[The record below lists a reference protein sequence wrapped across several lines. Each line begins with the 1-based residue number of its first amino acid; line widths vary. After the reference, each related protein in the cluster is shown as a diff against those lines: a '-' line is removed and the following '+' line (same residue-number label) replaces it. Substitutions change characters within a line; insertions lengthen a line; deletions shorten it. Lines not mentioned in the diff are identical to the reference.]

1 MDTTNLNINNTSGEK
16 SEKKE
21 KIKNAAA
28 KTAQFA
34 GAAGLGVAG
43 TMAANAMNKDAEDI
57 TEENPTVTS
66 VNHEAAASQAATN
79 QEVTA
84 EAVTDFDPNDIMI
97 EVEEIE
103 VYDDNKPEAS
113 ESSVDTSNEDVA
125 FIEPEP
131 ITGMVDVEHT
141 TEVLIAE
148 DDPHVYDV
156 MYGGPEDWE
165 DFDQDEILED
175 LLADGD
181 DVDEDIDIADDLL
194 A

>member
-1 MDTTNLNINNTSGEK
+1 MDTTDLNINNASGEK

-28 KTAQFA
+28 KTAQYT
-34 GAAGLGVAG
+34 GAVGLGVAG
-43 TMAANAMNKDAEDI
+43 TMAANAMHKDPEDI
-57 TEENPTVTS
+57 TEETPTEPQ
-66 VNHEAAASQAATN
+66 VNHEAVAGQAATN
-79 QEVTA
+79 QEVAA

-103 VYDDNKPEAS
+103 VDDDNKPEAS

-131 ITGMVDVEHT
+131 ITGVIEEDHI

-148 DDPHVYDV
+148 DDPHVNEV
-156 MYGGPEDWE
+156 IYGGPEDWE
-165 DFDQDEILED
+165 DFDQDEIIED
-175 LLADGD
+175 FLAEGD

>member
-16 SEKKE
+16 SEKEE

-28 KTAQFA
+28 QTAQFV

-43 TMAANAMNKDAEDI
+43 TMAANAMKKEVEDK
-57 TEENPTVTS
+57 TEENPTVNP
-66 VNHEAAASQAATN
+66 VNHEAAASQAATGP
-79 QEVTA
+79 EVTA

-103 VYDDNKPEAS
+103 VYDDNKHEAS

-148 DDPHVYDV
+148 DEPHVYDV